1 MTKETIIV
9 LGLAA
14 VYLLYRL
21 TRYVRSRS
29 VKRRVRALARNAV
42 EMSPE
47 AFFRLRNKT
56 AKNSRR
62 FISQK
67 YDYEG
72 VYILY
77 NKTRH
82 MYYVG
87 QAVNVLS
94 RINQHLTG
102 HGNGDVYA
110 DFKYGDR
117 FSITSIRLR
126 GSGYATLNELER
138 HCIAQ
143 YKADSTGY
151 NKTRGNRG

>member
-1 MTKETIIV
+1 MTSQTKII
-9 LGLAA
+9 LSAA
-14 VYLLYRL
+14 ALYLLFLLWR
-21 TRYVRSRS
+21 RIRSRS
-29 VKRRVRALARNAV
+29 VKGRVRALARNAV

-47 AFFRLRNKT
+47 EVFRLYK
-56 AKNSRR
+56 ASRDKKGYLSR
-62 FISQK
+62 K
-67 YDYEG
+67 YDYPG

-77 NKTRH
+77 NRSRS

-87 QAVNVLS
+87 QAASVLS

-110 DFKYGDR
+110 DYKYGDR
-117 FSITSIRLR
+117 FVITSIRLR
-126 GSGYATLNELER
+126 GSGFASLNELER
-138 HCIAQ
+138 HAIAV

>member
-1 MTKETIIV
+1 MTRQALIV
-9 LGLAA
+9 LSIAA
-14 VYLLYRL
+14 IYLLYILLRAL
-21 TRYVRSRS
+21 RGRS

-56 AKNSRR
+56 QNGSRR
-62 FISQK
+62 HISKK

-77 NKTRH
+77 NKTRRK
-82 MYYVG
+82 YYVG

-117 FSITSIRLR
+117 FTVTSIRLR
-126 GSGYATLNELER
+126 GSGCATLNELER
-138 HCIAQ
+138 RCIAH

-151 NKTRGNRG
+151 NKTKGNKG

>member
-1 MTKETIIV
+1 MTKEAIIV
-9 LGLAA
+9 LSITA
-14 VYLLYRL
+14 VYLLYLLIRVL
-21 TRYVRSRS
+21 RGRS

-56 AKNSRR
+56 QGNSREH
-62 FISQK
+62 ISKK

-87 QAVNVLS
+87 QALNVLS

-126 GSGYATLNELER
+126 GSGHATLNELER

-151 NKTRGNRG
+151 NKTRGNKD